1 MIMDSVKGNGWGYY
15 GIHSRYPTPL
25 NGVNTNTTYLLKGCE
40 PNTMYKPGKEPG
52 GFRWFWQDN
61 SLLPHL
67 RYPHAHNPKGLKTWQ
82 RLTYCG
88 WTVPARYPPQQE
100 HRHRVN
106 TLLQQ
111 HSRGV
116 IQDIT
121 DIWGH
126 TRSTSPLSNRHC
138 LVIRSSDRNYREYYN
153 TTWHTWWDTCRTQLE
168 RHGFT
173 YEVRPKVNIDN
184 RKTNQTV
191 DQIRE
196 GGFDC
201 VLANHSAAASEAV
214 CIGVPV
220 IVTSEWN
227 PASSVATPWDHF
239 VEHGDV
245 VEYDA
250 TIIDEWVTRCCAYTY
265 HTTELDDWSWI
276 DVHPDAGYLRQERT
290 NAVYKDIRQ
299 STEYTL

>member
-1 MIMDSVKGNGWGYY
+1 
-15 GIHSRYPTPL
+15 
-25 NGVNTNTTYLLKGCE
+25 
-40 PNTMYKPGKEPG
+40 
-52 GFRWFWQDN
+52 
-61 SLLPHL
+61 
-67 RYPHAHNPKGLKTWQ
+67 
-82 RLTYCG
+82 
-88 WTVPARYPPQQE
+88 
-100 HRHRVN
+100 
-106 TLLQQ
+106 
-111 HSRGV
+111 
-116 IQDIT
+116 
-121 DIWGH
+121 
-126 TRSTSPLSNRHC
+126 
-138 LVIRSSDRNYREYYN
+138 VIRSSDRNYREYYN
-153 TTWHTWWDTCRTQLE
+153 TTWRKWWDTCRIELE

-239 VEHGDV
+239 VEYGDV
-245 VEYDA
+245 IEYDA

-265 HTTELDDWSWI
+265 HKTELESWSWI
-276 DVHPDAGYLRQERT
+276 NNHPDAGYLRQERT

-299 STEYTL
+299 SNEYTL